1 MEDLKEKAFN
11 LFDRLNKGDVLI
23 ISEIAVRDPES
34 FTKYAKE
41 YIDSGGGLIF
51 SNDYAS
57 IRKCESAEEVK
68 NIIQEIENKIY
79 GIQY

>member
-1 MEDLKEKAFN
+1 MDQKQKAFKI
-11 LFDRLNKGDVLI
+11 FDDLEKGQVI
-23 ISEIAVRDPES
+23 VIETYATRDPES
-34 FTKYAKE
+34 FTRYAKE

-51 SNDYAS
+51 SNDYTS